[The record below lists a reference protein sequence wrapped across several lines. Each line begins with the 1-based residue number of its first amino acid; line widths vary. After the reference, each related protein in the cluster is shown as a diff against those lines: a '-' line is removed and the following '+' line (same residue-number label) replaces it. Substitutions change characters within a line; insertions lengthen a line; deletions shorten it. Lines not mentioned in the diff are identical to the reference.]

1 MSMKIKKS
9 PGEHIFDIANYIL
22 MLLVMLVVIYP
33 LYYVLVASVSDPVK
47 IYESGGMVLYP
58 QGFSMSS
65 YVEVLNTKSIWTGY
79 RNTIFYVIA
88 TTCISVFLTITA
100 AYALTRK
107 DLPFRNAIMLL
118 IVFTMYFGGG
128 IIATYLVIR
137 AIGVLDTPF
146 AVILTSSLSTYNL
159 MVTISYMRGL
169 PYELEEAAE
178 IDGASSFTVLF
189 KVLIPLSMP
198 IIAVITLYCMV
209 GMWNNYFGPMIY
221 LSDRK
226 YFPLQ
231 LILREILIFNRTSD
245 VAAVQSQDSQAFSEN
260 IKYAVIVVSTIPIL
274 CVYPFLQRF
283 FVKGV
288 MIGAVKA

>member
-22 MLLVMLVVIYP
+22 MLFVMLVVIYP

-58 QGFSMSS
+58 KGFSMSS

-128 IIATYLVIR
+128 IISTYLVIR

-178 IDGASSFTVLF
+178 IDGASNFTVLF